1 MASESYWGDLGGAEE
16 IDTPVRVFREQASH
30 LNSIAKSLRAN
41 VKTTHTGSLPGGIE
55 LFRTTLAIVVPN
67 LDRYRL
73 DIVSAVYPLAIFPLQ
88 LSDDLSSEDSPEITC
103 KDESEL
109 RAELR
114 AICSAPRTV
123 DTLKRLIALATR
135 T

>member
-1 MASESYWGDLGGAEE
+1 MASESYWGDLSGAEE
-16 IDTPVRVFREQASH
+16 IGTPVTVFREQASH
-30 LNSIAKSLRAN
+30 LNSIAKSLRAT
-41 VKTTHTGSLPGGIE
+41 VATTHTGSLPGDIE

-88 LSDDLSSEDSPEITC
+88 LSDDLSSEDSLEIIC

-109 RAELR
+109 RTELR

-123 DTLKRLIALATR
+123 DTLQRLIALSTR